1 MAEVVVAGAGLGGLL
16 TALLLAGDGHRVT
29 VVERDGG
36 DAPADPGVAW
46 DDWPRRG
53 VPQFRQLFYLLPRFR
68 QLAEQELPE
77 VVAALDAVALRHQPL
92 ADVATAADERDA
104 EIVALTARRPVV
116 EAAVAQVAAA
126 QQRIDIR
133 RGVAV
138 RGLVPGEPIVAG
150 ARHVSGVVTDAGAI
164 AADLVVD
171 ATGRR
176 SPLSRWLAEI
186 GGRPLP
192 EVVEDSGFVYHSRH
206 FRSATGTV
214 PALRGPLLQHFGSLS
229 VLTLPA
235 EAGTW
240 GIGLITS
247 SRDDAL
253 RPLHRVECWTAVARA
268 LTPIAHWLDGEPITG
283 VDVMTRLEDRRR
295 TLCPEGRPLVTG
307 VVPVADAWASTNP
320 TLGRGTTLAL
330 LHAVALRDTIRA
342 IGLADPAR
350 FAVAWHD
357 VTERELGP
365 AYDAVITADRHRLAE
380 IDAAIDGVG
389 YDGNDVAW
397 RAYRVLED
405 VAHLDPELLRGWFRI
420 AGMAA
425 SGTEVFGEAGFL
437 RRLARAARHH
447 SQAPPVITRD
457 QLVALAQRGEP
468 REAADDSES

>member
-1 MAEVVVAGAGLGGLL
+1 VAEVVVAGAGLGGLL

-36 DAPADPGVAW
+36 DAPANPAVAW
-46 DDWPRRG
+46 DEWPRRG

-92 ADVATAADERDA
+92 ADVTTATDERDP
-104 EIVALTARRPVV
+104 EIVALTARRPIV
-116 EAAVAQVAAA
+116 EAAVALLAATNA
-126 QQRIDIR
+126 RIDIR
-133 RGVAV
+133 RGTAV
-138 RGLVPGEPIVAG
+138 RGLVAGEPVVPG
-150 ARHVSGVVTDAGAI
+150 VPHVTGVVTDAGAI

-176 SPLSRWLAEI
+176 SPLSQWLAAI
-186 GGRPLP
+186 RGRPLP

-206 FRSATGTV
+206 FRSADGTV

-247 SRDDAL
+247 SRDTAL
-253 RPLHRVECWTAVARA
+253 RSLHRVDRWTAVARA
-268 LTPIAHWLDGEPITG
+268 LTPIAHWVDGKPITG
-283 VDVMTRLEDRRR
+283 VEVMTRLEDRRR

-307 VVPVADAWASTNP
+307 VAPVADAWASTNP

-330 LHAVALRDTIRA
+330 LHAVALRNTIRA
-342 IGLADPAR
+342 VGLTDPAR
-350 FAVAWHD
+350 SAVAWHD
-357 VTERELGP
+357 ATERELGP
-365 AYDAVITADRHRLAE
+365 AYDAVLTADRHRLAE
-380 IDAAIDGVG
+380 IDAAIDGAA
-389 YDGNDVAW
+389 YDGTDVAW
-397 RAYRVLED
+397 RAYRMLED

-420 AGMAA
+420 AGMVA
-425 SGTEVFGEAGFL
+425 SGTEVFGEPGFL
-437 RRLARAARHH
+437 RRLARAARRH
-447 SQAPPVITRD
+447 SKAPPVITRG
-457 QLVALAQRGEP
+457 QLVARAHR
-468 REAADDSES
+468 